1 MPDSPAIFGT
11 RMQQTRLFPRWGVLV
26 IDLALC
32 LMALAVAYLLR
43 FNFRVPQYELDLLL
57 PVVPLF
63 LGIRLA
69 SFLIAGTHR
78 LMVRHTNTDD
88 ARLLFITAVGGSV
101 VIALASAVR
110 FYFVDGLYVLPRAVI
125 VIDFLATA
133 MLLIGVRIAFKL
145 RYLRKQGS
153 GKDVVRV
160 VIHGA
165 GEAGLITK
173 RTLERASTV
182 RYDVVGFVDD
192 DPRNT
197 GRTLEGAPVQHTD
210 KLPAWLAGGDIDQ
223 VIIAIA
229 RPDPE
234 HRRKVVDA
242 CMAAQVR
249 VLTIPPVSDWINGQ
263 LSAGQI
269 QEVRIED
276 LLGRAV
282 IQLDQAGVQALFAG
296 KRVLVTG
303 AAGSIGSELVR
314 QLATLNV
321 ETLVLVDL
329 AESGLYDLDMEL
341 QGKALGRGVFT
352 VIGDVRHRPSLERIF
367 AEHRPQ
373 VVFHAA
379 AYKHVPMM
387 EAQPGEAIATNVM
400 GTHNAAELAC
410 ASGVE
415 KFVLISTDKAVNPTS
430 VMGASKRVA
439 EMLVSAMPAECSTQ
453 FITTRFG
460 NVLGS
465 SGSVIPLFRK
475 QIEAGGPVTVTHPE
489 VTRFFMTI
497 PEACRLVLEAA
508 TMGKGGEIYVF
519 DMGEPVRIADLA
531 SKMIRLSG
539 LEPASANMEPEA
551 GSIRIV
557 YTGLRPGEKLY
568 EELLA
573 TAENTLP
580 THHPRILIG
589 QVRRTEAVTVREQ
602 VADLIALLGQATP
615 DELVK
620 QMKRLVPEYK
630 SHNSVFSSFDGTH
643 ESPVGH

>member
-1 MPDSPAIFGT
+1 MF
-11 RMQQTRLFPRWGVLV
+11 RLFPRWGVLL
-26 IDLALC
+26 IDLILC
-32 LMALAVAYLLR
+32 LMALAMGYLLR
-43 FNFRVPQYELDLLL
+43 FNFNVPQHEVDLLL
-57 PVVPLF
+57 PVLPLF

-69 SFLIAGTHR
+69 SFLVAGTHR

-88 ARLLFITAVGGSV
+88 ARLLFITTVGGSA
-101 VIALASAVR
+101 ALAVASLLR
-110 FYFVDGLYVLPRAVI
+110 YYFIDGLYVLPRAVI

-153 GKDVVRV
+153 GKNVVRV
-160 VIHGA
+160 IIHGA

-173 RTLERASTV
+173 RTLERASTL

-192 DPRNT
+192 DPRST
-197 GRTLEGAPVQHTD
+197 GRTLEGAPVYHAD
-210 KLPAWLAGGDIDQ
+210 KLPVLLAGGAVDQ

-229 RPDPE
+229 DPDPE
-234 HRRKVVDA
+234 HRRKVVDS
-242 CMAAQVR
+242 CMAAGVR
-249 VLTIPPVSDWINGQ
+249 VLTIPPVQDWINGQ

-276 LLGRAV
+276 LVGRAV

-314 QLATLNV
+314 QLATLGV
-321 ETLVLVDL
+321 EKLVLVDL
-329 AESGLYDLDMEL
+329 AESAIYDLDMEL
-341 QGKALGRGVFT
+341 QGKGLGRGVST
-352 VIGDVRHRPSLERIF
+352 VIGDVRDRNGLERIF
-367 AEHRPQ
+367 TEHRPQ

-379 AYKHVPMM
+379 AYKHVPLM

-400 GTHNAAELAC
+400 GTRNAAELAC
-410 ASGVE
+410 VLGIE

-439 EMLVSAMPAECSTQ
+439 EMLVNAMPAGCTTQ

-508 TMGKGGEIYVF
+508 TMGHGGEIYVF

-531 SKMIRLSG
+531 EKMIRLSG
-539 LEPASANMEPEA
+539 MEPAMADEEPDA
-551 GSIRIV
+551 GHIRIV
-557 YTGLRPGEKLY
+557 YSGLRPGEKLY

-589 QVRRTEAVTVREQ
+589 QVRSTDAETVRAGVQ
-602 VADLIALLGQATP
+602 QLIELLGTSAT
-615 DELVK
+615 DEQVK
-620 QMKRLVPEYK
+620 QMKRLVPEYR
-630 SHNSVFSSFDGTH
+630 SHNSAFSSFDNA
-643 ESPVGH
+643 

>member
-1 MPDSPAIFGT
+1 
-11 RMQQTRLFPRWGVLV
+11 MQIQRLFPRWGVLA
-26 IDLALC
+26 IDLVLC
-32 LMALAVAYLLR
+32 CAALASAYLLR
-43 FNFRVPQYELDLLL
+43 FNFQVPQYEVDLLL
-57 PVVPLF
+57 PVLPLF
-63 LGIRLA
+63 LGIRLL
-69 SFLIAGTHR
+69 SFLVFGTHR

-88 ARLLFITAVGGSV
+88 ARLLFLTALAGS
-101 VIALASAVR
+101 IALALASAVR
-110 FYFVDGLYVLPRAVI
+110 YYLIDDLYVLPRAVI

-145 RYLRKQGS
+145 RYLRKQGK
-153 GKDVVRV
+153 GKAEQRV
-160 VIHGA
+160 LIYGA

-182 RYDVVGFVDD
+182 HYTVAGFVDD
-192 DPRNT
+192 APRNA
-197 GRTLEGAPVQHTD
+197 GRTLEGATVYHTD
-210 KLPAWLAGGDIDQ
+210 KLPALLSNSDIQQ

-229 RPDPE
+229 SPHPE
-234 HRRKVVDA
+234 QRRRVVDA
-242 CMAAQVR
+242 CIEAQVQ

-276 LLGRAV
+276 LLGRPV
-282 IQLDQAGVQALFAG
+282 IHLEQAGVQALFAG

-303 AAGSIGSELVR
+303 AAGSIGSELAR
-314 QLATLNV
+314 QLASLSV
-321 ETLVLVDL
+321 ESLVLVDL

-341 QGKALGRGVFT
+341 QGKGLGKGVST
-352 VIGDVRHRPSLERIF
+352 VIGDVRQHAALDRIF
-367 AEHRPQ
+367 ATHRPQ

-387 EAQPGEAIATNVM
+387 EAQPGEAIATNII
-400 GTHNAAELAC
+400 GSRNAADLAC
-410 ASGVE
+410 AYGVE
-415 KFVLISTDKAVNPTS
+415 KFILISTDKAVNPTS
-430 VMGASKRVA
+430 VMGASKRIA
-439 EMLVSAMPAECSTQ
+439 ELVVSSVDAGCSCQ

-475 QIEAGGPVTVTHPE
+475 QIAAGGPVTVTHPE

-508 TMGKGGEIYVF
+508 VMGHGGEIFVF

-531 SKMIRLSG
+531 EKMIRLSG
-539 LEPASANMEPEA
+539 LKSVATAEELGE
-551 GSIRIV
+551 GRIQLS

-573 TAENTLP
+573 TAENTLA

-589 QVRRTEAVTVREQ
+589 QVRPVNTEETRDQVDALISMLDHASTEEQ
-602 VADLIALLGQATP
+602 VR
-615 DELVK
+615 
-620 QMKRLVPEYK
+620 QMKRLVPEYR
-630 SHNSVFSSFDGTH
+630 SHNSVFSSFDA
-643 ESPVGH
+643 E

>member
-1 MPDSPAIFGT
+1 
-11 RMQQTRLFPRWGVLV
+11 MQIQRLFPRWGVLA
-26 IDLALC
+26 IDLVLC
-32 LMALAVAYLLR
+32 CMALASAYLLR
-43 FNFRVPQYELDLLL
+43 FNFQVPQHEVDLLL
-57 PVVPLF
+57 PVLPFF
-63 LGIRLA
+63 LGIRLL
-69 SFLIAGTHR
+69 SFLVFGTHR

-88 ARLLFITAVGGSV
+88 ARLLFLTALAGS
-101 VIALASAVR
+101 IALALASAVR
-110 FYFVDGLYVLPRAVI
+110 YYLIDDLYVLPRAVI

-145 RYLRKQGS
+145 RYLRKQGK
-153 GKDVVRV
+153 GKDEQRV
-160 VIHGA
+160 LIYGA

-182 RYDVVGFVDD
+182 HYSVAGFVDD
-192 DPRNT
+192 APRNT
-197 GRTLEGAPVQHTD
+197 GRTLEGAPVYHTD
-210 KLPAWLAGGDIDQ
+210 KLQELLASQDIQQ

-229 RPDPE
+229 SPDPE
-234 HRRKVVDA
+234 QRRRVVDA
-242 CMAAQVR
+242 CIAAQVK

-276 LLGRAV
+276 LLGRPV
-282 IQLDQAGVQALFAG
+282 INLEQAGVQALFAG

-303 AAGSIGSELVR
+303 AAGSIGSELAR
-314 QLATLNV
+314 QLASLSV
-321 ETLVLVDL
+321 ESLVLVDL

-341 QGKALGRGVFT
+341 QGKGLGKGVST
-352 VIGDVRHRPSLERIF
+352 VIGDVREHAGLERIF
-367 AEHRPQ
+367 AAHRPQ

-387 EAQPGEAIATNVM
+387 EAQPREAITTNII
-400 GTHNAAELAC
+400 GSRNAADLAC
-410 ASGVE
+410 KYGVE

-430 VMGASKRVA
+430 VMGASKRIA
-439 EMLVSAMPAECSTQ
+439 ELVVSSVEAGCSCQ

-475 QIEAGGPVTVTHPE
+475 QIAAGGPVTVTHPE

-508 TMGKGGEIYVF
+508 LMGHGGEIFVF

-531 SKMIRLSG
+531 EKMIRLSG
-539 LEPASANMEPEA
+539 LEPVEKAEEL
-551 GSIRIV
+551 GEGRIQLT

-580 THHPRILIG
+580 THNPRILIG
-589 QVRRTEAVTVREQ
+589 QVRPVDAKEARIQVSALIGMLDHASTEEQ
-602 VADLIALLGQATP
+602 VR
-615 DELVK
+615 
-620 QMKRLVPEYK
+620 QMKRLVPEYR
-630 SHNSVFSSFDGTH
+630 SHNSVFSSFD
-643 ESPVGH
+643 PV

>member
-1 MPDSPAIFGT
+1 MSS
-11 RMQQTRLFPRWGVLV
+11 MRLFPRWGVLF
-26 IDLALC
+26 IDLVLC

-43 FNFRVPQYELDLLL
+43 FNFNVPPHEVDLLL
-57 PVVPLF
+57 PVLPIF

-88 ARLLFITAVGGSV
+88 ARLLFITAVGGSMV
-101 VIALASAVR
+101 LAVASLVR
-110 FYFVDGLYVLPRAVI
+110 FYFVDGLYILPRAVI
-125 VIDFLATA
+125 IIDFLATA

-145 RYLRKQGS
+145 RYLSKQGS

-160 VIHGA
+160 IIHGA

-192 DPRNT
+192 DPRST

-210 KLPAWLAGGDIDQ
+210 KLPALLASGGIDQ

-229 RPDPE
+229 QPDPE
-234 HRRKVVDA
+234 HRRRVVDA

-249 VLTIPPVSDWINGQ
+249 MLTIPPVSDWINGQ

-314 QLATLNV
+314 QLATLKV

-341 QGKALGRGVFT
+341 QGKGLGRGVTT
-352 VIGDVRHRPSLERIF
+352 VIGDVRHRPSLEGIF

-400 GTHNAAELAC
+400 GTRNAAELAC
-410 ASGVE
+410 ALGVE

-439 EMLVSAMPAECSTQ
+439 EMLVNAIPEDCGTQ

-519 DMGEPVRIADLA
+519 DMGEAVRIADLA
-531 SKMIRLSG
+531 EKMIRLSG
-539 LEPASANMEPEA
+539 LEPATAEEA
-551 GSIRIV
+551 PAAGCIRVV
-557 YTGLRPGEKLY
+557 YSGLRPGEKLY

-589 QVRRTEAVTVREQ
+589 QVRQTEAGTVREQ
-602 VADLIALLGQATP
+602 VSDLITLLGNTTP
-615 DELVK
+615 DEQVK

-630 SHNSVFSSFDGTH
+630 SHNSVFSSFDTIQ
-643 ESPVGH
+643 